1 VNLLDVVAEH
11 LPHGYAIERTLGV
24 GGTSTVYLATRAGD
38 DNARLV
44 VKVLH
49 GRALRP
55 GHADRFRREIEILQ
69 KLEHA
74 RIVPILAAGEAD
86 GVCFFTMPFVDGETL
101 RARLHADGPLSAR
114 DTLLIARDIADA
126 LGHAHGRGVVHRD
139 VKPENVLIS
148 ADGAQLM
155 DFGFASAPSL
165 MSHDALDGEAALVIG
180 TPHYISPEQ
189 VRGRQASDWRGD
201 FFSLGCVMHEMLTG
215 RPPWVAASARELM
228 RLRLADAAP
237 DVRRLRADVPA
248 DVAAILRCNLAP
260 YPNDRYATAA
270 FLRMAIDS
278 ALARMDEAE

>member
-1 VNLLDVVAEH
+1 
-11 LPHGYAIERTLGV
+11 
-24 GGTSTVYLATRAGD
+24 
-38 DNARLV
+38 V

-237 DVRRLRADVPA
+237 DVRRLRADVPPTWRPSFG
-248 DVAAILRCNLAP
+248 VTWRRTP
-260 YPNDRYATAA
+260 TTGTPPPPS
-270 FLRMAIDS
+270 S
-278 ALARMDEAE
+278 AWPSTRRSREWTRRSSRAQPAGRVGRSS